1 MFEKSAFL
9 SVICVL
15 KGDASTFSFACSI
28 EASSMSIPS
37 MAAVG
42 NRCASMRAISP
53 VPVPTSRQF
62 RVESLGFRVESLGFR
77 VEGLG
82 FRVEGLE
89 FRVES

>member
-15 KGDASTFSFACSI
+15 KGDVSTFSFACSR

-53 VPVPTSRQF
+53 VPVPTSRQ
-62 RVESLGFRVESLGFR
+62 LR

-89 FRVES
+89 FRVESLELGVDS